1 MEFRYAWNDGE
12 ATVRVEPEAEGLR
25 VTISRPDR
33 EPVTYR
39 VTVVRREGERLVLT
53 IEDRPRVFRVARDGK
68 TRWVAQDARAFR
80 LEPPNPR
87 GAQRSAA
94 DGSLTAVMPGKV
106 LDVLVQPGQRV
117 GAGAPLVILEAM
129 KMELRITAPSD
140 GEVVAVFVRAGDVVN
155 PGQRLVEVR

>member
-12 ATVRVEPEAEGLR
+12 ATVQVEREAGGLR

-33 EPVTYR
+33 EPVAYR
-39 VTVVRREGERLVLT
+39 VAVVRREGERLVLT
-53 IEDRPRVFRVARDGK
+53 IGDRPCVFHVARDGK
-68 TRWVAQDARAFR
+68 TRLVAQGAHVFR
-80 LEPPNPR
+80 LEPPIPR
-87 GAQRSAA
+87 GTRPLAA
-94 DGSLTAVMPGKV
+94 EGSLTALMPGKV

-117 GAGAPLVILEAM
+117 SAGTPLVILEAM
-129 KMELRITAPSD
+129 KMELRITAPGD